1 MHMNKHLTFIALA
14 LLVSI
19 TATAKQRTQQQ
30 LVQAA
35 QSFLQSGKAKG
46 KAIKGKLTFTT
57 QLSNAQLTVLNS
69 SNGQGVIVANDDTFD
84 PVVGY
89 TDNPIDPNNMAPA
102 FEWWMTAMTKTMEE
116 TLAEGTVPAKA
127 EKSSKYKEEVP
138 EMMTTKWGQQ
148 DPYYILGPT
157 YTKNG
162 RTEYY
167 VTGCV
172 ATAMAQIMKYHKYPE
187 KGKGYNTWYFFP
199 NGKNTAGT
207 RRHVNFSHTYDWDN
221 MLDTYTKNGYNDA
234 QATAVA
240 TLMND
245 CGGAVSMQ
253 YAADG
258 SGAFASDA
266 CLALR
271 KNFQYNQGCKYY
283 TRSFMPKDV
292 WMDIIYRELNDG
304 CPILYG
310 GATTSKEGHEF
321 VFDGYDKNGFVHVN
335 WGWDG
340 ANDGFFDVALLN
352 SREGSFTEQQNMV
365 IIRLP
370 EDIRF
375 DGSYKSL
382 WGSSTGLNLA
392 KVGNTLR
399 TNNFTAYNMDVE
411 PFTGKLEMVAKNLE
425 TGEVTA
431 ITSDDDGPLT
441 SIAYGSG
448 YSFKLNADISQLTD
462 GTYRVYVATLSTDVN
477 KAEMEWQP
485 VLCKETLTSNYMLTI
500 SNGSSTLT
508 KGESNFVTGIEKTVA
523 NSTKAN
529 VTRVYNLQGQEVYK
543 TNTANFDIN
552 ELNLHGTFIVRQGD
566 KAFKV
571 LK

>member
-1 MHMNKHLTFIALA
+1 MNKHLYIIVLA
-14 LLVSI
+14 LLVST

-30 LVQAA
+30 VVQAA
-35 QSFLQSGKAKG
+35 QSFLQSGKANGKANG
-46 KAIKGKLTFTT
+46 KAIKGKLTFTA

-84 PVVGY
+84 PIVGY
-89 TDNPIDPNNMAPA
+89 TDDPIDPSNMAPA

-116 TLAEGTVPAKA
+116 TLAEGATPAKA
-127 EKSSKYKEEVP
+127 EKSSKYQEEVP
-138 EMMTTKWGQQ
+138 EMMTTRWGQQ
-148 DPYYILGPT
+148 DPYYILSPT
-157 YTKNG
+157 YSKNG
-162 RTEYY
+162 RNEFY

-187 KGKGYNTWYFFP
+187 KGKGYNKWTFFP
-199 NGKNTAGT
+199 NGKNAAGT
-207 RRHVNFSHTYDWDN
+207 TRRVNFTHVYDWDD
-221 MLDTYTKNGYNDA
+221 MLDTYTKNSYNDA

-245 CGGAVSMQ
+245 CGGSVSMQ
-253 YAADG
+253 YATDG
-258 SGAFASDA
+258 SGAYASDA

-310 GATTSKEGHEF
+310 GATTSEEGHEF
-321 VFDGYDKNGFVHVN
+321 VFDGYDKKGFVHVN

-352 SREGSFTEQQNMV
+352 SREGSFTEQQSMV

-370 EDIRF
+370 EDIRY

-382 WGSSTGLNLA
+382 WGSSTGLNLT
-392 KVGNTLR
+392 KVGTNLR
-399 TNNFTAYNMDVE
+399 TNNFTAYNVDVE
-411 PFTGKLEMVAKNLE
+411 TFTGKLEMVAQNLE

-431 ITSDDDGPLT
+431 ITDDDPLT
-441 SIAYGSG
+441 SIDYGSG
-448 YSFKLNADISQLTD
+448 YSFQLNGDFSQLTD
-462 GTYRVYVATLSTDVN
+462 GTYRIYVATQSTDIN
-477 KAEMEWQP
+477 KTELQWQP

-500 SNGSSTLT
+500 SNGNSTLT
-508 KGESNFVTGIEKTVA
+508 KGESNFVTGIAKTIA
-523 NSTKAN
+523 NNKQDTE
-529 VTRVYNLQGQEVYK
+529 TCVYNLQGQEVYK
-543 TNTANFDIN
+543 ANTTNFDIN
-552 ELNLHGTFIVRQGD
+552 QLNLHGTFIVRQGD

-571 LK
+571 LR